1 MRRLLELVRFVAPPR
16 PLPVLLDE
24 VPERIASVV
33 DADVASLYLLEPDGS
48 ALVMRGTVGFPL
60 GVRGKVRLAVGEGI
74 TGLAVQAGRPI
85 TAQDAPGHTS
95 YRRFDELDED
105 RFPIFLAVPV
115 LGSKGA
121 LGALVVQ
128 RASAPFKPSEVHLVT
143 ALTAPIASALE
154 RARLPDHGPRKAGG
168 GTRRVTLTGLPLAP
182 GRVLGAVH
190 ALRRPATTSRT
201 VATGEDRAAL
211 EAAFDGARR
220 ELDRLAA
227 RAQELAI
234 GADAAFLDAY
244 RVILSDARLRE
255 LAFEEV
261 ERGESVPKALG
272 TVARTATRAAS
283 LRGDG
288 DAFLKERAR
297 DIEDLCD
304 ALVMLASPD
313 ARAAVPTGAVLVG
326 DDLGVFDLLVTRRFR
341 PFGLALSERVL
352 DEHGSLRP
360 RVRVLAELLGVPTVV
375 SVKGLFEWV
384 SPGDLA
390 LLDADHGIVVVNPPR
405 TDIAAVRA
413 ERKKIA
419 DRASK
424 PEA

>member
-1 MRRLLELVRFVAPPR
+1 
-16 PLPVLLDE
+16 
-24 VPERIASVV
+24 
-33 DADVASLYLLEPDGS
+33 
-48 ALVMRGTVGFPL
+48 
-60 GVRGKVRLAVGEGI
+60 
-74 TGLAVQAGRPI
+74 
-85 TAQDAPGHTS
+85 
-95 YRRFDELDED
+95 
-105 RFPIFLAVPV
+105 
-115 LGSKGA
+115 
-121 LGALVVQ
+121 
-128 RASAPFKPSEVHLVT
+128 
-143 ALTAPIASALE
+143 
-154 RARLPDHGPRKAGG
+154 
-168 GTRRVTLTGLPLAP
+168 
-182 GRVLGAVH
+182 VLGAVP

-201 VATGEDRAAL
+201 VATREDRAAL

-234 GADAAFLDAY
+234 GADAAFLEAY

-255 LAFEEV
+255 LAFEEL

-341 PFGLALSERVL
+341 PSGLALSERVL
-352 DEHGSLRP
+352 DEHGGLRP
-360 RVRVLAELLGVPTVV
+360 RVHVLAELLGVPTVV
-375 SVKGLFEWV
+375 GVKGLFEWV

-413 ERKKIA
+413 ARKKLA
-419 DRASK
+419 ERPSK